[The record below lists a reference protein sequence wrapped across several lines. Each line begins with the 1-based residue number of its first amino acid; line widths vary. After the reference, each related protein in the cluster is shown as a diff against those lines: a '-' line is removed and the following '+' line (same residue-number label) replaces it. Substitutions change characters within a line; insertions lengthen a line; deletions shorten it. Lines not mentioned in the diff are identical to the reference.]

1 MVSFVL
7 AKIDPSE
14 KNLTCR
20 MPALST
26 TVANC
31 RVTLK
36 GAQLESCVPATSS
49 FEIRPSLPS
58 PRLVA
63 CDDPICGASQ
73 KRKGET
79 DDTLASVGSIRREIK
94 FNLSFSWVVGK
105 EILPQKKE
113 RRWSLRN

>member
-1 MVSFVL
+1 MVNGSIQLLVQYLL
-7 AKIDPSE
+7 AKIVEPLSGFDCIHMFVSFTLEGTKLPNPHSR
-14 KNLTCR
+14 NLI
-20 MPALST
+20 L
-26 TVANC
+26 
-31 RVTLK
+31 
-36 GAQLESCVPATSS
+36 G
-49 FEIRPSLPS
+49 FS
-58 PRLVA
+58 PTPIFAKASWDDA

-113 RRWSLRN
+113 D